1 MAKRLD
7 QIGFNIETEQIF
19 SSLSAARHLID
30 ERKLKPMLIL
40 EDAALEVSVFLL
52 KTNPPS
58 SFVDYM
64 ALLSLVM
71 LS

>member
-52 KTNPPS
+52 KKMNSPS
-58 SFVDYM
+58 IT
-64 ALLSLVM
+64 
-71 LS
+71 